1 MDVELDTSMRRT
13 KGSVYPIKGQIMTP
27 TLRRAALA
35 AALAITLTAGNVAP
49 GPLAREKIPES
60 AAAFTDAD
68 LLLALVYGSGALAHS
83 LGTELR
89 ADDFGSPELASD
101 YARSVEDDAAVLLR
115 EEKEALKPVLGSLRS
130 DSAFQVNGAFSAL
143 QPIVHR
149 HFEKSL
155 REEGVALE
163 QLDGEAPGTRCGAAV
178 VCIAYAAAAVHNVAV
193 ATAAAAVVVAVALWC
208 GAWKWCS
215 SSSSGA
221 NEMTQAAREQLVV
234 TVRDALRAH
243 A

>member
-1 MDVELDTSMRRT
+1 
-13 KGSVYPIKGQIMTP
+13 MTT

-49 GPLAREKIPES
+49 GPPAQEKISES
-60 AAAFTDAD
+60 AVAFTDAD
-68 LLLALVYGSGALAHS
+68 LLLALVYGSGALADS
-83 LGTELR
+83 LGTALR
-89 ADDFGSPELASD
+89 ADDFGSPELATD
-101 YARSVEDDAAVLLR
+101 YARHVEEDAAVLLR
-115 EEKEALKPVLGSLRS
+115 DEKDALEPLLSSLRS
-130 DSAFQVNGAFSAL
+130 DSAFEVDSAFTAL

-149 HFEKSL
+149 HFEKGL
-155 REEGVALE
+155 REQGVALE
-163 QLDGEAPGTRCGAAV
+163 QLEGEAPGARCGAAV

-193 ATAAAAVVVAVALWC
+193 VTAAAAVVVAVALWC

-221 NEMTQAAREQLVV
+221 NAMTQAAREQLVV
-234 TVRDALRAH
+234 TVRDALREH